1 MMMNWDL
8 IPQWKR
14 HAQNCIDFCLFFTVF
29 AELCN
34 RNNSFWYWCFV
45 FLWHFLSVLLIF
57 LFLNS
62 LMTVFFLKF
71 LIPFLQSHRHFNLL
85 AVFGPTQAK
94 PQKFEYVLLEILPK
108 VFTWKCL
115 RHLSE

>member
-62 LMTVFFLKF
+62 LMTVFSPNVSFHSCNLTGILIYWLFLVQLKQNLKNLSMYCWRYFLKF
-71 LIPFLQSHRHFNLL
+71 SREN
-85 AVFGPTQAK
+85 V
-94 PQKFEYVLLEILPK
+94 
-108 VFTWKCL
+108 
-115 RHLSE
+115 